1 MSTLATQH
9 SRFSARD
16 AVTALLSPD
25 EMGPLDE
32 LTGVLLVVS
41 GAIAEA
47 RRRFACDDGKAAPLH
62 AIDDAFS
69 RSIALTRE
77 VRERVQARRGRGE
90 YASMS
95 HAARDVVGRLQG
107 LLPDAVRLTLSCPLG
122 PAIVATDRGELQ
134 RALIDVLETALR
146 AADEDP
152 TVTEVELALD
162 IREVP
167 SPPRAAAR
175 RTIVVE
181 LRSSVRI
188 VDEDARLSG
197 ALRPLLRLLEA
208 SLEVREPLRGGT
220 LLTLR
225 IPAAC

>member
-122 PAIVATDRGELQ
+122 PAIVATDRGEL
-134 RALIDVLETALR
+134 ETALR